1 MDIQQKVFPQDE
13 RIEHPM
19 SDNRRAAY
27 NIGRA
32 LQRLRKDNSWTLS
45 TVSAKTG
52 VAIST
57 LSKIENNQ
65 SSPNYDVLIRLAEG
79 LGVDFVELV
88 KGGSFSTFAPGSRTI
103 TRNGDTARYDS
114 PLGEYHALSGELAK
128 KSLQPML
135 VRVPPGKEAPEILI
149 SHWGEEFLFVLS
161 GSLKFF
167 MEPYRETLLEKGDS
181 VHFDGVVPHGF
192 VAVGDE
198 EAWIL
203 AVCLSDKEIP
213 DAVGSLSKEADSV
226 AGP

>member
-1 MDIQQKVFPQDE
+1 
-13 RIEHPM
+13 M
-19 SDNRRAAY
+19 SDNRRSAH

-32 LQRLRKDNSWTLS
+32 LQRLRKDNNWTLA

-103 TRNGDTARYDS
+103 TRNGATTCYNS
-114 PLGEYHALSGELAK
+114 PLGEYHALSSELAK

-135 VRVPPGKEAPEILI
+135 VRVPFGKQAPESLS
-149 SHWGEEFLFVLS
+149 SHWGEEFLYVLS
-161 GSLKFF
+161 GTLKFF

-213 DAVGSLSKEADSV
+213 DSLSSLPAEVDSV
-226 AGP
+226 VEP

>member
-1 MDIQQKVFPQDE
+1 MRDRK
-13 RIEHPM
+13 R
-19 SDNRRAAY
+19 SAY
-27 NIGRA
+27 NIGKA

-103 TRNGDTARYDS
+103 TRNRETTRHHA
-114 PLGEYHALSGELAK
+114 PLGEYHVLSSEIAK

-135 VRVPPGKEAPEILI
+135 VRLPPGKETPEILC
-149 SHWGEEFLFVLS
+149 SHWGEEFLYVLS

-167 MEPYRETLLEKGDS
+167 MEPYRETLLKRGDS

-203 AVCLSDKEIP
+203 AVCLSDKELP
-213 DAVGSLSKEADSV
+213 DAAALSSEQVDS
-226 AGP
+226 AAES